1 MVDPHLNCVFISP
14 SNYEYVLFFV
24 LKYFTNVSKFIS
36 VKVVLLAPPVFS
48 PKHLIGLDY
57 GLAIKTHSLY
67 RPLFID
73 PGVIFLRELYQVFKL
88 PCLAN
93 P

>member
-1 MVDPHLNCVFISP
+1 M
-14 SNYEYVLFFV
+14 
-24 LKYFTNVSKFIS
+24 NVSKFIS

-48 PKHLIGLDY
+48 PKHLIGLDN

-73 PGVIFLRELYQVFKL
+73 TGSDLFTGTLLSI
-88 PCLAN
+88 
-93 P
+93 